1 MRSMTGFGSGEEAAP
16 KGGKLVV
23 ELRAVNHRYLEVRVR
38 ASREVADMTAL
49 VETLVRERFPR
60 GRFEAVVHAEGLTM
74 SAPTLDRAKAAQ
86 AYRELVQLRDDVAPG
101 EPVPL
106 SLLATMP
113 DLFVVPSAAQVALKG
128 VLKQAFDAAARDLD
142 AMREREGAALARD
155 VREHLARATKLVADV
170 EARAPAAVLATHER
184 LRRLREAKRREPV
197 VAGGSSASTP
207 PASSKRFA
215 LLADRKR
222 RRRGDQR
229 GSGATAMQL
238 TPCEVFHAEGPI
250 GRRIDF
256 LLQEMAREV
265 NTIGSK
271 SADVEMSRVVVELK
285 GEVERMRE
293 QAQNIE

>member
-1 MRSMTGFGSGEEAAP
+1 VRSMTGFGSGEEAAP

-38 ASREVADMTAL
+38 ASREAADMTAL
-49 VETLVRERFPR
+49 VEALVRERFPR
-60 GRFEAVVHAEGLTM
+60 GRFDAVVHAEGLTM
-74 SAPTLDRAKAAQ
+74 SAPTLDRAKATQ

-106 SLLATMP
+106 SLLAAVP
-113 DLFVVPSAAQVALKG
+113 DLFVVPSASQLALKG

-170 EARAPAAVLATHER
+170 EARAPGAVLATHER
-184 LRRLREAKRREPV
+184 LRDRVAKLTSTAAGTLDAARLEQEI
-197 VAGGSSASTP
+197 
-207 PASSKRFA
+207 A
-215 LLADRKR
+215 LLADRS
-222 RRRGDQR
+222 DV
-229 GSGATAMQL
+229 AEETARLRSHCEQL
-238 TPCEVFHAEGPI
+238 GEVFHAEGPI

-285 GEVERMRE
+285 VEVERMRE